1 MERVINNLGA
11 IAPFSFLN
19 YCELVMED
27 YLKLGRAAD
36 LANKK
41 DRFIYRF
48 FEILPGFLVWTTLT
62 AIVIFSF
69 TWPVAVAIFIIIF
82 DVYWFVKTVYLALHL
97 RIAFKQMRLNMKIN
111 WLQDL
116 NQLPVTSYQLP
127 ATKSWQDI
135 YHLIILPTYKEG
147 TEVISA
153 ALDGLLNA
161 NYPRNRMIV
170 IISQEER
177 AGKDFNHLIAEEII
191 SKYQNQFLKLVI
203 VGHPTSTPGELAGK
217 GSNIAWAGKFA
228 KREIVDTLGIRYDH
242 VLVSALDVDTIV
254 FPEYFGRL
262 THAFLT
268 SQDPL
273 HSSYQ
278 PVPFYTNNIWEAP
291 SFARVVAFSST
302 FWHTIKQERMES
314 DTTFSSHSMPF
325 QALVDVGFWQTN
337 MVSEDS
343 RIFWQCFMRY
353 DGHYKVEPLF
363 YPVSMDANVAPTFWQ
378 TMINVYKQ
386 QRRWGYGVE
395 NVPYFIFGF
404 YKNKAI
410 PAIKKIKLTMTMLER
425 FWSWATNAIMIFL
438 LGWFPVIVGGNELNQ
453 TVLSF
458 NLPFLTR
465 AIMTFAMLGLVTS
478 AVMTIFILPP
488 RPPRFGKLKHV
499 WMVLQWILFPAT
511 TILLGSVPG
520 LEAQI
525 RLMLGKYM
533 GFWVTPK
540 VRIKAN

>member
-1 MERVINNLGA
+1 ME
-11 IAPFSFLN
+11 
-19 YCELVMED
+19 YE
-27 YLKLGRAAD
+27 YLKIGRATD
-36 LANKK
+36 ISDKK
-41 DRFIYRF
+41 DRLLYRF
-48 FEILPGFLVWTTLT
+48 FEILPGFLSLGTLVL
-62 AIVIFSF
+62 IVFLSF
-69 TWPVAVAIFIIIF
+69 FVPVFVAIFIIIF
-82 DVYWFVKTVYLALHL
+82 DVYWLVKTVYLSFHL
-97 RIAFKQMRLNMKIN
+97 RVSFSSLRKNMKVN
-111 WLQDL
+111 WLEKL
-116 NQLPVTSYQLP
+116 RQLPVSGYQLS
-127 ATKSWQDI
+127 TIKSWEDM
-135 YHLIILPTYKEG
+135 YHLVILPTYNEG
-147 TEVISA
+147 AEVING
-153 ALDGLLNA
+153 ALDGLANS
-161 NYPRNRMIV
+161 NYPKNRIIV
-170 IISQEER
+170 VVAQEENVGSDFNSSVSQEVF
-177 AGKDFNHLIAEEII
+177 AKHGN
-191 SKYQNQFLKLVI
+191 SFLKLNFI
-203 VGHPTSTPGELAGK
+203 RHPANIPGEIAGK
-217 GSNIAWAGKFA
+217 GSNIAWAGKYA
-228 KREIVDTLGIRYDH
+228 KKEIVDSMGIGHDH
-242 VLVSALDVDTIV
+242 VLVSAFDVDTIV

-262 THAFLT
+262 TYVFLNT
-268 SQDPL
+268 ANPL
-273 HSSYQ
+273 RASYQ

-291 SFARVVAFSST
+291 AFARVVSFSST

-314 DTTFSSHSMPF
+314 DTTFSSHSMPL
-325 QALVDVGFWQTN
+325 QVLIDIDFWQTN

-343 RIFWQCFMRY
+343 RIFWQCFLRY
-353 DGHYKVEPLF
+353 DSNYQVVPMY
-363 YPVSMDANVAPTFWQ
+363 YPVSMDANVAPKFWQ
-378 TMINVYKQ
+378 TMLNVYKQ

-395 NVPYFIFGF
+395 NVPYFLFGF
-404 YKNKAI
+404 IKNKSI

-438 LGWFPVIVGGNELNQ
+438 LGWFPVIVGGNEFNQ

-488 RPPRFGKLKHV
+488 RPPRYGKLKHV

>member
-1 MERVINNLGA
+1 MG
-11 IAPFSFLN
+11 
-19 YCELVMED
+19 YD
-27 YLKLGRAAD
+27 YLKIGRATEITE
-36 LANKK
+36 KT

-48 FEILPGFLVWTTLT
+48 FEILPGVLAWATLILVVL
-62 AIVIFSF
+62 FSF
-69 TWPVAVAIFIIIF
+69 VWPVAIAIFIILF
-82 DVYWFVKTVYLALHL
+82 DVYWFIKTVYLSLHL
-97 RIAFKQMRLNMKIN
+97 RVAFAQMRRNMKIN
-111 WLQDL
+111 WLDRL
-116 NQLPVTSYQLP
+116 NELPVENYTL
-127 ATKSWQDI
+127 ATIKSWEDI
-135 YHLIILPTYKEG
+135 RHLILLPTYKEG
-147 TEVISA
+147 ADVLKG
-153 ALDGLLNA
+153 ALDALINS
-161 NYPRNRMIV
+161 NYPKNKMLVV
-170 IISQEER
+170 IAQEER
-177 AGKDFNHLIAEEII
+177 AGKDFNAAIADELL
-191 SKYQNQFLKLVI
+191 SKYRDSFFKILV
-203 VGHPTSTPGELAGK
+203 VEHPANMPGELAGK
-217 GSNIAWAGKFA
+217 GSNIAWAGKYA
-228 KREIVDTLGIRYDH
+228 KREIIDTLDIRYDQ
-242 VLVSALDVDTIV
+242 VLVSALDVDTAV

-262 THAFLT
+262 TLAFLT
-268 SQDPL
+268 TSDPL

-325 QALVDVGFWQTN
+325 QALVDADFWQTN

-395 NVPYFIFGF
+395 NVPYFMFGF

-410 PAIKKIKLTMTMLER
+410 GIRKKIYLISTLLER
-425 FWSWATNAIMIFL
+425 FWAWATNAMMIFL
-438 LGWFPVIVGGNELNQ
+438 LGWLPVIVGGNEFNK

-465 AIMTFAMLGLVTS
+465 IIMTFAMLGLITS
-478 AVMTIFILPP
+478 AILTIFVLPP
-488 RPPRFGKLKHV
+488 RPPQYGKKKHA

-511 TILLGSVPG
+511 TILLGSLPG
-520 LEAQI
+520 LEAQT
-525 RLMLGKYM
+525 RLMFGKYM

-540 VRIKAN
+540 TRSNPKID